1 MNIFYRKNE
10 NDELFSQFL
19 NNNILTNM
27 QNYIPIYNKIFNLNE
42 KNYNTINLNS
52 KYCINYIKQQISDNK
67 FKVSVKDISDNI
79 IEKNIFIKY
88 SPIVDPCKY
97 MLGKYDN
104 SYNIL
109 TLPSFNNNDISL
121 NNKIN
126 DINNASYIDGFFS
139 YLSSLLLHKYN
150 IINGLDFY
158 GSFICVKNDFIC
170 NIEDDIEYIRDS
182 SFFYNNIDTLF
193 KFIDEKYLGVFNS
206 SRSNKRVLKISNYLD
221 ISLNNVMEL
230 CDISSCILETNDT
243 LNSNDIEY
251 IDLSFNKKNTHNSN
265 NNSDNESLSSRVSH
279 TNSEKSNSNDSNDS
293 NETDNDELDN
303 ISSNSSSKEEDDEN
317 ILIKIHKF
325 PTQTIILEC
334 CDTTLDKYILSK
346 NIPDN
351 EWEAIMLQI
360 IFTLIIYQ
368 KTFEFTHNDLH
379 TNNIMYN
386 TTEKKFIYYR
396 YKNRHYKV
404 PTYGKIYK
412 IIDFGR
418 AIYKLKGDIYCSDS
432 YSQDGDAATQ
442 YNCEPYFNDN
452 KPRVDPN
459 YSFDLCR
466 LGCSLFDY
474 FIDELEDIKKI
485 KSPIK
490 KLLINLVYDDNGK
503 NILYKNNGEER
514 YPDFKLYKMIARTVH
529 NHEPCKILSNNIF
542 DKYLISKKKINSD
555 NIINIDNLP
564 ILS

>member
-1 MNIFYRKNE
+1 MNIYYRKND
-10 NDELFSQFL
+10 NKELFSQFL
-19 NNNILTNM
+19 RNNITDM

-52 KYCINYIKQQISDNK
+52 QYCINDIKQQISDNK
-67 FKVSVKDISDNI
+67 FKVSVKDISDNT

-88 SPIVDPCKY
+88 SPILDPCKY

-109 TLPSFNNNDISL
+109 TLPSFNDNDISL

-139 YLSSLLLHKYN
+139 YLSSLLLNKYN

-158 GSFICVKNDFIC
+158 GSFICIKNDFIC

-182 SFFYNNIDTLF
+182 PFFYNNIDTLF
-193 KFIDEKYLGVFNS
+193 KFIDEKYLGIFNS
-206 SRSNKRVLKISNYLD
+206 SRSNKRVLKISEALD
-221 ISLNNVMEL
+221 ISLNNVLEL
-230 CDISSCILETNDT
+230 CDLSSCLLETDAT
-243 LNSNDIEY
+243 FNSNDIEY
-251 IDLSFNKKNTHNSN
+251 IDLSFNKKNTHNST
-265 NNSDNESLSSRVSH
+265 NNSDNESLSSRISD
-279 TNSEKSNSNDSNDS
+279 TNSEKSDSDS
-293 NETDNDELDN
+293 DNDNEIDTDDIDN
-303 ISSNSSSKEEDDEN
+303 NSSYSSSKQDEDEN
-317 ILIKIHKF
+317 ILIKIDKF

-346 NIPDN
+346 NIPDS

-368 KTFEFTHNDLH
+368 QTFEFTHNDLH
-379 TNNIMYN
+379 TNNIMFN
-386 TTEKKFIYYR
+386 NTEKKYIYYR

-418 AIYKLKGDIYCSDS
+418 AIYKLKGEIYCSDS
-432 YSQDGDAATQ
+432 YSNDGDAATQ
-442 YNCEPYFNDN
+442 YNCEPYYNDN

-529 NHEPCKILSNNIF
+529 NHEPSKILSNNIF

-564 ILS
+564 VLS